1 MSRFIWANDHQI
13 IDVEKISVV
22 NVNQDGKTGTA
33 FILGHQEPIT
43 LSGSAAQDFLASQGA
58 DLRNRR
64 DQSRRASRS
73 TGRERTRNDNNLLAA
88 YGTVNVN

>member
-22 NVNQDGKTGTA
+22 SVNHDGKTGTA

-43 LSGSAAQDFLASQGA
+43 LIGSAAQEFLASFSGSRPAKPEGSTPSRVSKYGQGA
-58 DLRNRR
+58 DKKR
-64 DQSRRASRS
+64 
-73 TGRERTRNDNNLLAA
+73 
-88 YGTVNVN
+88 